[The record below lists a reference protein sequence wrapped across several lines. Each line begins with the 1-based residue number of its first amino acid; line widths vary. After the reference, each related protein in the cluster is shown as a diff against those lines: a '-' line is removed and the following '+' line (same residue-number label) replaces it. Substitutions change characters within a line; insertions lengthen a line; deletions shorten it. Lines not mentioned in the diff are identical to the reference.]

1 MGDVVVIDDDM
12 DEVVVPKV
20 QFVVGDDMITIE
32 LLVAGVDDRLAVLL
46 PEDETTVWRVVA
58 ADVDG
63 SDKELLEAVPFVD

>member
-1 MGDVVVIDDDM
+1 VGDVVVIDDNM

-20 QFVVGDDMITIE
+20 QFAVGDDMITIE
-32 LLVAGVDDRLAVLL
+32 LLVAEVDDRLAVLL

-58 ADVDG
+58 VDMDG

>member
-1 MGDVVVIDDDM
+1 VGNVVVIDDNM

-20 QFVVGDDMITIE
+20 QFAVGDDMITIE
-32 LLVAGVDDRLAVLL
+32 LLVAEVDDRLAVLL

>member
-1 MGDVVVIDDDM
+1 MGDVVVIDDNM

-20 QFVVGDDMITIE
+20 QFVVGDDMLIIE
-32 LLVAGVDDRLAVLL
+32 LLVAEVNDGLAVLL

-58 ADVDG
+58 VDMDE